1 MVFITAEIG
10 TNHLGDVKVA
20 KQLINVAK
28 AAGCDA
34 IKFQKKSVNKIYSE
48 EFLNSPLESPWGT
61 TNREQKEGLEFGQ
74 QEFEQI
80 DSYCKELGIE
90 WFASAWDVESQKF
103 LQQFD
108 YKEEFGGKCQLQRR
122 L

>member
-28 AAGCDA
+28 AAGCDS

-48 EFLNSPLESPWGT
+48 
-61 TNREQKEGLEFGQ
+61 
-74 QEFEQI
+74 
-80 DSYCKELGIE
+80 
-90 WFASAWDVESQKF
+90 
-103 LQQFD
+103 
-108 YKEEFGGKCQLQRR
+108 
-122 L
+122 